1 MTDPTLSSVRRT
13 LYAIATT
20 VVPESSALDD
30 RAWEEVYA
38 VIDAAVAR
46 RDARVRRQLAA
57 FLRLLHVL
65 PVPRY
70 GRPLTS
76 LNARQRR
83 DFLERVE
90 RSPLLVVRRGFWGI
104 RTLVFMGYYARADVA
119 GAIGYR
125 ASADGWEGRGGT
137 VSTVPLAPMLWVEP

>member
-1 MTDPTLSSVRRT
+1 MAGELVVAESRALFDQD
-13 LYAIATT
+13 YA
-20 VVPESSALDD
+20 
-30 RAWEEVYA
+30 RAA
-38 VIDAAVAR
+38 PD
-46 RDARVRRQLAA
+46 
-57 FLRLLHVL
+57 
-65 PVPRY
+65 
-70 GRPLTS
+70 
-76 LNARQRR
+76 QRR

>member
-1 MTDPTLSSVRRT
+1 MADLTQSSVRRT

-30 RAWEEVYA
+30 RAWAEVYA
-38 VIDAAVAR
+38 VIDAAVAK
-46 RDARVRRQLAA
+46 RDARVRRQLAT
-57 FLRLLHVL
+57 FLRLLRVL
-65 PVPRY
+65 PIPRY

-83 DFLERVE
+83 DFLEWIE
-90 RSPLLVVRRGFWGI
+90 RSPFLVVRRGFWGI

-119 GAIGYR
+119 AAIGYR
-125 ASADGWEGRGGT
+125 ASAHGWEARGGT
-137 VSTVPLAPMLWVEP
+137 ISTVPLAPTLWVEP

>member
-13 LYAIATT
+13 LFAIATT

-30 RAWEEVYA
+30 RAWAEVYA
-38 VIDAAVAR
+38 AIDAAVAK
-46 RDARVRRQLAA
+46 RDARVRRQLAT
-57 FLRLLHVL
+57 FLRLLQVL

-83 DFLERVE
+83 DFLEWIE
-90 RSPLLVVRRGFWGI
+90 RSPLPVVRRGFWGV
-104 RTLVFMGYYARADVA
+104 RTLVFMGYYSRADVA
-119 GAIGYR
+119 AAIGYR
-125 ASADGWEGRGGT
+125 ASADGWEARGGT
-137 VSTVPLAPMLWVEP
+137 ISTVPLAPVLWVEP

>member
-20 VVPESSALDD
+20 IVPEASALDD
-30 RAWEEVYA
+30 RAWAEVHA
-38 VIDAAVAR
+38 VIDAAVAA
-46 RDARVRRQLAA
+46 RDARVRRQLAT
-57 FLRLLHVL
+57 FLRLLQVL
-65 PVPRY
+65 PIPRY

-83 DFLERVE
+83 DFLEWIE

-104 RTLVFMGYYARADVA
+104 RTLVFMGYYTRADVA
-119 GAIGYR
+119 AAIGYR
-125 ASADGWEGRGGT
+125 ASADGWKARGGT
-137 VSTVPLAPMLWVEP
+137 IATVPLAPVLWVEP

>member
-30 RAWEEVYA
+30 RAWAEVYA
-38 VIDAAVAR
+38 VIDAAVAT
-46 RDARVRRQLAA
+46 RDARVRRQLAT
-57 FLRLLHVL
+57 FLRLLHLL
-65 PVPRY
+65 PIPRY

-83 DFLERVE
+83 DFLERIE
-90 RSPLLVVRRGFWGI
+90 RSPFLVVRRGFWGI
-104 RTLVFMGYYARADVA
+104 RTLVYMGYYARADVA
-119 GAIGYR
+119 AAIGYR
-125 ASADGWEGRGGT
+125 ASADGWEARGGT
-137 VSTVPLAPMLWVEP
+137 IATIPLAPMLWVEP